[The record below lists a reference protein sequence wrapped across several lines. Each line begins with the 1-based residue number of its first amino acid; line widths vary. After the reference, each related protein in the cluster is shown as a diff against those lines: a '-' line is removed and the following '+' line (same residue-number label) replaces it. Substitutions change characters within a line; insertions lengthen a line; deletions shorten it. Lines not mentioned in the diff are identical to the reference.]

1 MTGVCARVWTRMNEE
16 LTAMSVKIS
25 AIQEEI
31 AERKKFIDSIPVQ
44 LKAIEKV
51 RTAALL
57 IH

>member
-1 MTGVCARVWTRMNEE
+1 MNEE

-44 LKAIEKV
+44 LKAIEKA
-51 RTAALL
+51 RTTALH